1 MPNLRTSPT
10 NPLDGNRCVRPR
22 SAWQDPVSVWDDP
35 VAWTVRRLRT
45 TLGFAL
51 ILMVI
56 QSGSAVSRKD
66 VAEPPR
72 STTAKRSVQTTEIA
86 EAILATTNAART
98 PSEVARSAQ
107 TAPRAVPPRGWRRTS
122 NGWEHVSTWS
132 TIPART
138 VTLNDH
144 IIAQRDAEPIWL
156 RQAMRALRGI
166 HPSYFALG
174 QILAVG
180 TLFVLSRRRGDQTC
194 PHPGRYFFREPTR
207 LAR

>member
-1 MPNLRTSPT
+1 M
-10 NPLDGNRCVRPR
+10 
-22 SAWQDPVSVWDDP
+22 WEDPM
-35 VAWTVRRLRT
+35 AWTVRRLRT

-66 VAEPPR
+66 VADPNG
-72 STTAKRSVQTTEIA
+72 STTESRQVETAEISKA
-86 EAILATTNAART
+86 SHATANAAQMT
-98 PSEVARSAQ
+98 SDDMRSAQ
-107 TAPRAVPPRGWRRTS
+107 SAPRAVPPRGWRRTS

-132 TIPART
+132 TLPTRT

-156 RQAMRALRGI
+156 RNAARVLRGI

-174 QILAVG
+174 QILAAG
-180 TLFVLSRRRGDQTC
+180 TLFVLSRRRGDQRC